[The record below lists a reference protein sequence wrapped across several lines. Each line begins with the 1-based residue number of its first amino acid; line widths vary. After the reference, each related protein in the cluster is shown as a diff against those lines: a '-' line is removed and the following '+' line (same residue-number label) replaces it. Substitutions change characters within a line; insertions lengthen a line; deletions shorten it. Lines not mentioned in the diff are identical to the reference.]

1 MVCIRYCS
9 LEGGVEVAAVLP
21 KKVSDYN
28 ELQAM
33 IRIISQQMETAENT
47 RSRQYLIL
55 LYI

>member
-55 LYI
+55 LYN